1 MPIKP
6 HLRKLNR
13 TSSHRNIFSLFFL
26 QSLLKNIVS
35 SLIIH
40 ESIQTT
46 FSKAKEA
53 QRIADRLITYAKKG
67 LHNPFI
73 YKRIQSINP
82 KETIPKLY
90 EVLKKRFSDRPGG
103 YTRVLRLPS
112 RKSDSAPMAV
122 LEYIDGP
129 KDTRFL
135 MIVKTIIRNENL
147 NQRMSKMTIK
157 NIKKVTRFRKESLTT
172 LKNTIVQFRQF
183 LNREKKQQTLQ
194 KY

>member
-1 MPIKP
+1 
-6 HLRKLNR
+6 
-13 TSSHRNIFSLFFL
+13 

-53 QRIADRLITYAKKG
+53 QKLADRLITYAKKG
-67 LHNPFI
+67 LHNPFM

-82 KETIPKLY
+82 KETIPKLCD
-90 EVLKKRFSDRPGG
+90 VLRKRFSNRPGG
-103 YTRVLRLPS
+103 YTRVLRLPP

-122 LEYIDGP
+122 LEYVDGP

-135 MIVKTIIRNENL
+135 MIVKTIIRNKDL
-147 NQRMSKMTIK
+147 NQTMSKMTMK
-157 NIKKVTRFRKESLTT
+157 NIKKVTRFRKESLNT
-172 LKNTIVQFRQF
+172 LNNTITQFRQF
-183 LNREKKQQTLQ
+183 LNTDKKQPTLQ
-194 KY
+194 KYEA